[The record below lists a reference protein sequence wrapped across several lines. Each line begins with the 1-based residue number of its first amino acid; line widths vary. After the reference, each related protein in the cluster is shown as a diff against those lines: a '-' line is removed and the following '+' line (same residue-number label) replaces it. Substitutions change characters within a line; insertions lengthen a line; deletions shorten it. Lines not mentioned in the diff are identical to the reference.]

1 VEASLCIQ
9 VLQRRFP
16 TDQRNRA
23 FSALR
28 RPGAQDEGNPKHTP
42 NPTHGV
48 SNIAG
53 KHKLMIPLL
62 GNL

>member
-1 VEASLCIQ
+1 MAGVDAQAFVNEVEASLCIQ

-28 RPGAQDEGNPKHTP
+28 RPGA
-42 NPTHGV
+42 
-48 SNIAG
+48 
-53 KHKLMIPLL
+53 
-62 GNL
+62 